1 MTIRGDLDGVIREV
15 AVIAPGKTAVAKF
28 AAREA
33 ALFENPSD
41 IEAAAK
47 VEIWGEANVGM
58 RYIDLP
64 R

>member
-1 MTIRGDLDGVIREV
+1 VIIRGDLDGVLRDV
-15 AVIAPGKTAVAKF
+15 AVIAPGETAVAKF

-33 ALFENPSD
+33 AFFENPSD